1 MNRNAAKGA
10 TNRPI
15 TLNNESNL
23 DNSVFSDT
31 APDATAVVAAT
42 DISPDAHLLPSGIK
56 LDTQIFSK
64 GNIKNMDDKDT
75 IDTTTDYNVPEANT
89 FNSAT
94 QYSGSTDSNSPYSL
108 INRKFAPYSTSTSKT
123 RISMNMG
130 NWSQWIQN
138 IGWNN

>member
-15 TLNNESNL
+15 TLNNESTL

-75 IDTTTDYNVPEANT
+75 KVH
-89 FNSAT
+89 
-94 QYSGSTDSNSPYSL
+94 
-108 INRKFAPYSTSTSKT
+108 
-123 RISMNMG
+123 
-130 NWSQWIQN
+130 
-138 IGWNN
+138 